1 MIPIPLTFHF
11 HKQLPR
17 CEIHFYGQEIYACL
31 RDDMKLKNYSLI
43 LLMGMSSSAF
53 ALNVYNKDGNTLDIY
68 GRVEGKIASG
78 QNSFAGSESRSDLGG
93 RVGIYL
99 TRDLDILPETKIV
112 GRLEWQVRTEKNDN
126 NTGESDMEA
135 RYSYVGLSNKT
146 WGELITGRT
155 KNPLYQVMK
164 MTDKYKNFTPNIYSY
179 GITTIDDSYQFNR
192 QDGTVQWNAKFAGN
206 EIQLAWVSGNGN
218 SDNEALDYGAMASYR
233 KSFKFGDFRITP
245 ALAASRYKR
254 QDGVVTTDGR
264 NQNDQI
270 MGGLQLGYKAYE
282 VAVTALRTSIS
293 RDNNSD
299 NNYKG
304 MDSLISYNFGTVK
317 VLTGYSFL
325 NEDGKDIAEKEDWR
339 SEAQLTLAEDTWLS
353 FTYDKEFASKN
364 KKTNDD
370 ALIVGLRYD
379 F

>member
-1 MIPIPLTFHF
+1 
-11 HKQLPR
+11 
-17 CEIHFYGQEIYACL
+17 
-31 RDDMKLKNYSLI
+31 MKIKHYSLI

-53 ALNVYNKDGNTLDIY
+53 ALNVYDKDGNTLDIY
-68 GRVEGKIASG
+68 GRVEGTIASG
-78 QNSFAGSESRSDLGG
+78 ENSFAGSETRSDLGG
-93 RVGIYL
+93 RLGIYL
-99 TRDLDILPETKIV
+99 TRDLTFLPDTKVV

-126 NTGESDMEA
+126 NTDDSDLEA
-135 RYSYVGLSNKT
+135 RYSYIGLSHKT
-146 WGELITGRT
+146 WGELIAGRT

-218 SDNEALDYGAMASYR
+218 SDNDALDYGAMASYR
-233 KSFKFGDFRITP
+233 KLFRVGDVRITP
-245 ALAASRYKR
+245 AIAVSRYKR

-270 MGGLQLGYKAYE
+270 MGGLQLNYKAWE
-282 VAVTALRTSIS
+282 LAVTALRTSIS
-293 RDNNSD
+293 RDNKSD

-304 MDSLISYNFGTVK
+304 LDSLISYNFGKVK
-317 VLTGYSFL
+317 VLGGYSFL
-325 NEDGKDIAEKEDWR
+325 NEDDKNIAEKEDWR
-339 SEAQLTLAEDTWLS
+339 VETQLTLAEDTWLS
-353 FTYDKEFASKN
+353 FTYDKSLASKN
-364 KKTNDD
+364 QKTNDD

>member
-1 MIPIPLTFHF
+1 
-11 HKQLPR
+11 
-17 CEIHFYGQEIYACL
+17 
-31 RDDMKLKNYSLI
+31 MKLKNYSLI

-99 TRDLDILPETKIV
+99 TRDLDILPDTKIV

-270 MGGLQLGYKAYE
+270 MGGLQLSYKAYE

-293 RDNNSD
+293 RDNKSD

-304 MDSLISYNFGTVK
+304 MDSLISYKFGTVK

-339 SEAQLTLAEDTWLS
+339 AEAQLTLAEDTWVS

>member
-1 MIPIPLTFHF
+1 M
-11 HKQLPR
+11 
-17 CEIHFYGQEIYACL
+17 
-31 RDDMKLKNYSLI
+31 
-43 LLMGMSSSAF
+43 
-53 ALNVYNKDGNTLDIY
+53 
-68 GRVEGKIASG
+68 
-78 QNSFAGSESRSDLGG
+78 
-93 RVGIYL
+93 
-99 TRDLDILPETKIV
+99 
-112 GRLEWQVRTEKNDN
+112 
-126 NTGESDMEA
+126 
-135 RYSYVGLSNKT
+135 
-146 WGELITGRT
+146 
-155 KNPLYQVMK
+155 
-164 MTDKYKNFTPNIYSY
+164 
-179 GITTIDDSYQFNR
+179 
-192 QDGTVQWNAKFAGN
+192 
-206 EIQLAWVSGNGN
+206 
-218 SDNEALDYGAMASYR
+218 
-233 KSFKFGDFRITP
+233 
-245 ALAASRYKR
+245 
-254 QDGVVTTDGR
+254 TTDGR

-339 SEAQLTLAEDTWLS
+339 AEAQLTLAEDTWLS